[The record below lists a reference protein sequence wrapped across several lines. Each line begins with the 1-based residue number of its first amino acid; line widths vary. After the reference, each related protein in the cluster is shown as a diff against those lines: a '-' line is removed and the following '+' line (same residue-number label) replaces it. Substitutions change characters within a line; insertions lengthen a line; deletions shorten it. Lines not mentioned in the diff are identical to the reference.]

1 MDTKSLLYGLIG
13 FFIGGL
19 LVSIAAHTFN
29 NEELQRCSLDEP
41 VHARTTVPIAK
52 V

>member
-19 LVSIAAHTFN
+19 LVSIAATTFEN
-29 NEELQRCSLDEP
+29 DRLQMDFMQDTSQSRE
-41 VHARTTVPIAK
+41 
-52 V
+52 

>member
-19 LVSIAAHTFN
+19 LVSIAATTFEN
-29 NEELQRCSLDEP
+29 DRLQMNSMQDTSQSR
-41 VHARTTVPIAK
+41 
-52 V
+52 